1 MTATSTQRI
10 AGIVIPDTPLV
21 REITEYIRDT
31 EDELLFNHSRR
42 VFLFG
47 ALQGHRRGLQPD
59 PELLYAGAM
68 FHDIGLTEGYRTSML
83 RFEVDGANA
92 ARDFFLERGVDE
104 ADARKV
110 WLSIALHTTPGVPEF
125 MEPEIALVTA
135 GVETDVL
142 GIDRDDLSVEAIQS
156 VTAAHPRPDFKNRI
170 LRAFTDGM
178 KHRPRST
185 FGTSMPMCCNTST
198 IRSSG
203 PPLLLVHGSTGT
215 RARWSSVRAPLAQG
229 YTVHAM
235 DRRAE
240 DSAPPRPDRTACG
253 AKPRTSRR
261 LPKPSAATSTWSH
274 IPTGHWRSW
283 KLL

>member
-1 MTATSTQRI
+1 MTAASTRQV

-68 FHDIGLTEGYRTSML
+68 FHDIGLTADYRTSML

-92 ARDFFLERGVDE
+92 AQDFLLERGVDE
-104 ADARKV
+104 AATRKV

-125 MEPEIALVTA
+125 LEPEIALVTA

-142 GIDRDDLSVEAIQS
+142 GIGRDDLSAEAIEA

-185 FGTSMPMCCNTST
+185 FGTVNADVLQHFDDSFVRDDFVDI
-198 IRSSG
+198 IRSN
-203 PPLLLVHGSTGT
+203 
-215 RARWSSVRAPLAQG
+215 
-229 YTVHAM
+229 
-235 DRRAE
+235 
-240 DSAPPRPDRTACG
+240 
-253 AKPRTSRR
+253 
-261 LPKPSAATSTWSH
+261 
-274 IPTGHWRSW
+274 SW
-283 KLL
+283 PE

>member
-1 MTATSTQRI
+1 MTAPSEQHI
-10 AGIVIPDTPLV
+10 AGIVVPDTALV

-47 ALQGHRRGLQPD
+47 ALQGSRRGLQPD
-59 PELLYAGAM
+59 LELLYAGAM
-68 FHDIGLTEGYRTSML
+68 FHDIGLTEGFRSSML

-92 ARDFFLERGVDE
+92 ARDFLLQRGVDDT
-104 ADARKV
+104 AARNV

-125 MEPEIALVTA
+125 LEPEIALVTA

-142 GIDRDDLSVEAIQS
+142 GIGRNDLSSDAIEA

-185 FGTSMPMCCNTST
+185 FGTVNADVLEHFDNSF
-198 IRSSG
+198 
-203 PPLLLVHGSTGT
+203 
-215 RARWSSVRAPLAQG
+215 VRDDFVEIIL
-229 YTVHAM
+229 
-235 DRRAE
+235 
-240 DSAPPRPDRTACG
+240 SN
-253 AKPRTSRR
+253 
-261 LPKPSAATSTWSH
+261 
-274 IPTGHWRSW
+274 SW
-283 KLL
+283 PE